1 MWNILWKWKF
11 NDISV
16 INSEFSDNINQE
28 IITTIYWNNIKLFP
42 KIYQNNDILQN
53 ISYFDQQVV
62 DIIEGVIKKWTDLFI
77 KEQKSFSWSLN
88 EYTEPFWE
96 KMYIKAHCI
105 SDILEY
111 EYEKKWNI
119 ITDDDIIDSLMY
131 YFYELNDY
139 PEDIYTELYSKID
152 WINTPDQS

>member
-1 MWNILWKWKF
+1 
-11 NDISV
+11 
-16 INSEFSDNINQE
+16 
-28 IITTIYWNNIKLFP
+28 
-42 KIYQNNDILQN
+42 
-53 ISYFDQQVV
+53 
-62 DIIEGVIKKWTDLFI
+62 
-77 KEQKSFSWSLN
+77 
-88 EYTEPFWE
+88 
-96 KMYIKAHCI
+96 MYIKAHCI

>member
-62 DIIEGVIKKWTDLFI
+62 DIIEGVIKN
-77 KEQKSFSWSLN
+77 EQ
-88 EYTEPFWE
+88 
-96 KMYIKAHCI
+96 
-105 SDILEY
+105 
-111 EYEKKWNI
+111 
-119 ITDDDIIDSLMY
+119 
-131 YFYELNDY
+131 
-139 PEDIYTELYSKID
+139 IYL
-152 WINTPDQS
+152 